1 VVTIENF
8 QEEGVFVAESGI
20 EAGFRNAARCG
31 DLIQGGRL
39 KALTPK
45 NIARNI

>member
-20 EAGFRNAARCG
+20 EAGFRMPLAAVISSREV
-31 DLIQGGRL
+31 
-39 KALTPK
+39 A
-45 NIARNI
+45 